1 MSNFK
6 ELLNAKVQN
15 GQRVS
20 NIKDTLITNIVFS
33 NELGSSECDIKIGDT
48 SILNVNLSG
57 KEIVEATGKILLPK
71 EKELSIEL
79 KSSDYNTKINELTKV
94 SPLPGTAKDISY
106 IYQNK
111 YIIRKW
117 NDSGTNK
124 YELFDSEKNTIININ
139 INAFFAVELQN
150 GYVLVALSKQNEWY
164 RNVYIFDSTGSVR
177 LSNKAYGLIINK
189 NVIWSTNIGYIEANS
204 IYFPSS
210 YNIFDT
216 TTGVDT
222 SYSKYSTFTNNSVK
236 MKLHALNQAASSR
249 AFDFHCYSGYSA
261 YKNQFGTI
269 DDNGIYFGGQHQLD
283 LKTMTE
289 VTQEKILENIPVNQ
303 AIWLRSNLRIETT
316 DKFGNTITINDKAV
330 TIAGKTGKT
339 FSYTTYLVKSSANE
353 FIFLT
358 FSAGGN
364 QVSIWKAGE
373 TGMVEFLSMTTMNG
387 VSSDGN
393 RGIGYTPDP
402 LYFASSN
409 YNTGYNNGIF
419 YANADDMEFV
429 FKAYS
434 GYLYLLKIVGNAPY
448 FTAISGTNSTNS
460 TELAF
465 VFKKDGSLYILTNE
479 NGPKVYK
486 YQNNLLSASVNVA
499 GYHPNHNIS
508 GFCFIDDEFLHL
520 VTYHSTGNSYNAY
533 HKIALSNLVFE
544 SEKGE
549 AAVAKG
555 LKAIEKKVNGSAD
568 VELSSAFP
576 TFPQSMNLKIDGIEL

>member
-15 GQRVS
+15 GQKVS

-33 NELGSSECDIKIGDT
+33 NKAGSSECDIKIGDT

-57 KEIVEATGKILLPK
+57 KEIVEATGKILLPRD
-71 EKELSIEL
+71 KELSVEL
-79 KSSDYNTKINELTKV
+79 KTSDYNTKINELTKI
-94 SPLPGTAKDISY
+94 SPLPQTAKDISY
-106 IYQNK
+106 VYQNK

-117 NDSGTNK
+117 NDNGTMR

-164 RNVYIFDSTGSVR
+164 KNVYVFDSTGTVR
-177 LSNKAYGLIINK
+177 VSNKAYGLILDK
-189 NVIWSTNIGYIEANS
+189 NVIWSNSLGYINANS

-210 YNIFDT
+210 YSIFDT

-222 SYSKYSTFTNNSVK
+222 SYPKYSTFTNNSVK
-236 MKLHALNQAASSR
+236 MKLHTINQAANGN
-249 AFDFHCYSGYSA
+249 AFDFHCYNGYSS

-269 DDNGIYFGGQHQLD
+269 DNKGIYFGGQHQLN
-283 LKTMTE
+283 LKTME
-289 VTQEKILENIPVNQ
+289 AVTQEEVLRNIPVNQ
-303 AIWLRSNLRIETT
+303 AIWLRSGLNFEVI
-316 DKFGNTITINDKAV
+316 DKFGNTINIRDKVITIPE
-330 TIAGKTGKT
+330 KTGKT

-358 FSAGGN
+358 FNSGGN
-364 QVSIWKAGE
+364 QVSIWKATE
-373 TGMVEFLSMTTMNG
+373 TGMVEFLPFTIING
-387 VSSDGN
+387 VSNDAY

-402 LYFASSN
+402 LYYPSSS

-429 FKAYS
+429 FKVYS
-434 GYLYLLKIVGNAPY
+434 NYLYLLKIVGSAPY
-448 FTAISGTNSTNS
+448 FTAISGTNSTNG

-465 VFKKDGSLYILTNE
+465 VFKKDGTLYILTNE

-486 YQNNLLSASVNVA
+486 YQNNLLSASVNA
-499 GYHPNHNIS
+499 TGYHTNHNIS

-520 VTYHSTGNSYNAY
+520 VTYYSTGNSYNAY
-533 HKIALSNLVFE
+533 HKIALSNLIFE

-549 AAVAKG
+549 VAVAKG

-568 VELSSAFP
+568 TELSSAFP
-576 TFPQSMNLKIDGIEL
+576 VFPQSMNLKIDGIEL